1 MGITETLRR
10 HVRWVLKALKSIT
23 EGNKGEERTKEYLK
37 FSRKFRGLVRVKS
50 DFKGTKVSN
59 SLENL
64 RERCQVTTE
73 KDKGSDGFS

>member
-10 HVRWVLKALKSIT
+10 HVRWVLKALKWII
-23 EGNKGEERTKEYLK
+23 EGNKGEERTKSRFK
-37 FSRKFRGLVRVKS
+37 FSREFRGLVRVKS

-64 RERCQVTTE
+64 RERCQVTTRNA
-73 KDKGSDGFS
+73 